1 MIIAVDGPAASGKGT
16 LALGLAR
23 HYGLPHLDTGLLYRA
38 VGLAVTGR
46 EDQPAFEQAAIEA
59 AGKLDATQL
68 GNVEALTTA
77 QAGMMASRV
86 AGIPE
91 VRQALF
97 ALQRDFATQPG
108 GAVLD
113 GRDIGT
119 RICPDADVK
128 LFIQADSKSRMERR
142 ARQLE
147 ARGVVDMAN
156 PHGGTRSRASPVV
169 AIEKDARQIIDVGL
183 KKSPKAACRSRNS
196 RRRPCRRA
204 SRWATKDLVEVYL
217 ERIENAIGEAVLS
230 REKARREESWVK
242 LERVQ
247 RQRARRRRHL
257 RPGQGRLHGR
267 PRRRR
272 RLPAGQPGGHPPDA
286 RHRPADGRA
295 AAVPDPEDGRRRGN
309 IVVSRRAV
317 LEETRAEAALGTRPA
332 ARGRP
337 GPRRRGQEHHR
348 LRCVRRPRRHR
359 RPAARHRHRLAP
371 RQPPVGSAF
380 DRPDRQ
386 GPGHPVNPRPS
397 ASASA

>member
-147 ARGVVDMAN
+147 ARGVVVDRYALYHQIEERDARDMAN
-156 PHGGTRSRASPVV
+156 PHGGFY
-169 AIEKDARQIIDVGL
+169 
-183 KKSPKAACRSRNS
+183 KAAD
-196 RRRPCRRA
+196 A
-204 SRWATKDLVEVYL
+204 HLLDTTHLG
-217 ERIENAIGEAVLS
+217 IEPALKAAIAIV
-230 REKARREESWVK
+230 
-242 LERVQ
+242 ERVMS
-247 RQRARRRRHL
+247 
-257 RPGQGRLHGR
+257 GK
-267 PRRRR
+267 
-272 RLPAGQPGGHPPDA
+272 D
-286 RHRPADGRA
+286 
-295 AAVPDPEDGRRRGN
+295 RG
-309 IVVSRRAV
+309 
-317 LEETRAEAALGTRPA
+317 
-332 ARGRP
+332 
-337 GPRRRGQEHHR
+337 
-348 LRCVRRPRRHR
+348 
-359 RPAARHRHRLAP
+359 
-371 RQPPVGSAF
+371 
-380 DRPDRQ
+380 
-386 GPGHPVNPRPS
+386 
-397 ASASA
+397 